1 MGGAMRL
8 NFGKILGYLVEFVS
22 RKGIFY
28 LLVFV
33 DISNLCFWLANLK
46 FGISDLSFPEIF
58 EM

>member
-1 MGGAMRL
+1 MRL